1 MLRTIATGLLTR
13 KLARGVYRMSPN
25 PIVRAAGTAAMGM
38 AIARMMRE
46 TSAYYLLGV
55 EEAAGDRDAVDEES
69 LDHGDAVVH
78 HLADDRDV
86 LRREGEEG
94 TLLGED

>member
-38 AIARMMRE
+38 AIARMMRPR
-46 TSAYYLLGV
+46 SARTTMRTRP
-55 EEAAGDRDAVDEES
+55 AP
-69 LDHGDAVVH
+69 
-78 HLADDRDV
+78 
-86 LRREGEEG
+86 RRGG
-94 TLLGED
+94 IFSRAW

>member
-38 AIARMMRE
+38 AIARMLRPR
-46 TSAYYLLGV
+46 SARTTTRTARALPRRGGLFSR
-55 EEAAGDRDAVDEES
+55 AG
-69 LDHGDAVVH
+69 
-78 HLADDRDV
+78 
-86 LRREGEEG
+86 
-94 TLLGED
+94 

>member
-38 AIARMMRE
+38 AIARM
-46 TSAYYLLGV
+46 
-55 EEAAGDRDAVDEES
+55 
-69 LDHGDAVVH
+69 
-78 HLADDRDV
+78 
-86 LRREGEEG
+86 LRPRTARPARTTTRAMPRRGG
-94 TLLGED
+94 LFSRAW